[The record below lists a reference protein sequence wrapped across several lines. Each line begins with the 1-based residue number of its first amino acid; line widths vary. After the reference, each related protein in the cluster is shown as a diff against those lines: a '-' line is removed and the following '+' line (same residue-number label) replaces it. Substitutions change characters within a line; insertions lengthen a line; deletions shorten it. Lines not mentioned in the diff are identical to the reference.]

1 MINQPKD
8 WLEQADYDYETALY
22 MFQGDRYVYAVFLCH
37 LAIEKALKGLVLKA
51 SNIQPPKTHSLI
63 QLTKKA
69 GLNPPENIG
78 HFLVNLD
85 QASIPTRYPEDLTTV
100 KKIYT
105 KDKTEE
111 ILSKTKEIL
120 TWLKKMS

>member
-1 MINQPKD
+1 MINEPKD
-8 WLEQADYDYETALY
+8 WFEQADYDYETALC
-22 MFQGDRYVYAVFLCH
+22 MAKGERYVYTVFMCH
-37 LAIEKALKGLVLKA
+37 LAIEKALKGLVLKV
-51 SNIQPPKTHSLI
+51 SHLQPPKIHSLI

-69 GLNPPENIG
+69 KLDPPAEIG
-78 HFLVNLD
+78 HFLVALD

-111 ILSKTKEIL
+111 ILSRTKGTLI
-120 TWLKKMS
+120 WLKNMS